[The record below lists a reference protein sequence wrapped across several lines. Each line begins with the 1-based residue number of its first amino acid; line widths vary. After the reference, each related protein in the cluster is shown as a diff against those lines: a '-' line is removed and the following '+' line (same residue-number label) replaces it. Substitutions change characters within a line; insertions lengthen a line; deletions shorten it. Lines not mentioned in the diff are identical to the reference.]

1 MAGRVQLATTGS
13 QDDYFTVN
21 PEYTQFIDKFKKHTN
36 FAMYDVK
43 AKLEGEIDYGK
54 TLRCTI
60 DNDSGDLLKGV
71 RLHIEL
77 SELLH
82 SGTYRKY
89 TESIGHAIIE
99 YVDIFIGGQR
109 IQRVHRDWLQIY
121 SEQYITQTKQ
131 TNLDK
136 LIGKCPNEVSGSPV
150 STHVDGYLDNA
161 TAPRTFIVDIPFFF
175 HDNPQLALPLC
186 ALKVHEID
194 IEIKLSEKDRCLHN
208 WVGITDNSGSPDNT
222 TFTVTV
228 DTTNGNKYAIDS
240 NVQSTLT
247 LIRGNTYN
255 FSYPTGNATHPFRLS
270 TKPEGG
276 RLEYPVIVSNYIL
289 GGQDLPSQGD
299 GVTQSSETLLVYT
312 VPDDAPDTIYYIC
325 KNHVGMGGMIKIIE
339 PYFDPSKATI
349 NDFSLYTEMVQLNP
363 PEREKYEK
371 RDIDFVI
378 TQTQRN
384 TFQIPVDSAV
394 GTKEHT
400 FKLELVN
407 PVKELFFIVAR
418 NGLKYSV
425 FDYDHGDLIYP
436 PNTGTYINYENLVSM
451 EMDLDKETALDKVS
465 GSLIN
470 LRAVQ
475 SGIHH
480 TRTQL
485 FRRFYSYSFA
495 LEPERWY
502 PTGQRNFSAIKEQ
515 YITATL
521 NNNVHEKRELRVY
534 ALSYNILRI
543 KDGGA
548 RLIFQNGSIGD

>member
-1 MAGRVQLATTGS
+1 MAGRVQLATTGG
-13 QDDYFTVN
+13 QDEYFTAN
-21 PEYTQFIDKFKKHTN
+21 PEYTHFIDSFKKHTN
-36 FAMYDVK
+36 FFMYDVK
-43 AKLEGEIDYGK
+43 AKLEGEVDYGK

-82 SGTYRKY
+82 NGTYRKY
-89 TESIGHAIIE
+89 IESIGHAIIE

-131 TNLDK
+131 KNLDK
-136 LIGKCPNEVSGSPV
+136 LIGKCPNEISGSPV

-161 TAPRTFIVDIPFFF
+161 TTPRTFIVDIPFFF
-175 HDNPQLALPLC
+175 HNNPQLALPLC
-186 ALKVHEID
+186 ALKVQEIE

-208 WVGITDNSGSPDNT
+208 WVGITDNSGSPDGK
-222 TFTVTV
+222 TFIVTV
-228 DTTNGNKYAIDS
+228 DNSEGPNKYALDGDI
-240 NVQSTLT
+240 QPTLT
-247 LIRGNTYN
+247 LVRGNTYN
-255 FSYPTGNATHPFRLS
+255 FSYPTADGTHPFRLS
-270 TKPEGG
+270 TKADGG
-276 RLEYPVIVSNYIL
+276 RPPVVDANSTLNT
-289 GGQDLPSQGD
+289 DE
-299 GVTQSSETLLVYT
+299 GVTQSSEDLLVYA
-312 VPDDAPDTIYYIC
+312 VPNDAPDTIYYFC
-325 KNHVGMGGMIKIIE
+325 NYHSGMGGTIKIIE

-349 NDFSLYTEMVQLNP
+349 KDVSLYTELVQLNP
-363 PEREKYEK
+363 PERKKYEK

-384 TFQIPVDSAV
+384 TFQVPIDSVD
-394 GTKEHT
+394 GTGEHKFKMEFINPIKEM
-400 FKLELVN
+400 
-407 PVKELFFIVAR
+407 FFIVAR
-418 NGLKYSV
+418 KALKYSV
-425 FDYDHGDLIYP
+425 FDYDHEGLIYP
-436 PNTGTYINYENLVSM
+436 PNTGTYTNYENLVSLEM
-451 EMDLDKETALDKVS
+451 ELDKEVILDKVS
-465 GSLIN
+465 GSIIN

-495 LEPERWY
+495 LEPERWF
-502 PTGQRNFSAIKEQ
+502 PTGQRNFSAVKEQ
-515 YITATL
+515 HITATL
-521 NNNVHEKRELRVY
+521 NNNTSEERELRVY

-543 KDGGA
+543 QNGGA